1 MNKKDTEFKVY
12 CEDNLSHSDFK
23 SLPKVA
29 GVTKYQITVVLKA
42 PAKMTI
48 DVLKGFSRL
57 LKVSALELVDKF
69 GCGLDGISAREYKD
83 LYPKKGEEKK

>member
-1 MNKKDTEFKVY
+1 MNKKDTKFKVY
-12 CEDNLSHSDFK
+12 CENTLSHSDFK
-23 SLPKVA
+23 KLPEVA

-48 DVLKGFSRL
+48 GILKVFSKL
-57 LKVSALELVDKF
+57 LKVSTLELVDRF

-83 LYPKKGEEKK
+83 LSSKKQEKK